1 MFRRL
6 REDIAMVLE
15 RDPAARSTFEVLTL
29 YPGVHALALHRFA
42 HGLWLANFK
51 WTGRWVSQFARFLTG
66 IEIHPGAIMGR
77 RVFIDHGMGV
87 VIGETAEVGDD
98 CTIYQGVTLG
108 GTTLNKGKR
117 HPTLGRSVIVAAG
130 AKVLGPFTVGDGA
143 KVGSNA
149 VVLKAVPAG
158 ATVVG
163 IPARIVNKADDS
175 VHYPGEKRE
184 FVPYGISNDDE
195 RIEPLLTSDVAEPIY
210 NEPELEIEPPRQF
223 PQPQKAKP
231 VSEPLQQ
238 QKIEPTVVSEGYAEI
253 DSRIDNV
260 LNQIA
265 DLEEKLGAQH
275 TGTAQNTGDIAG
287 RLNEPVESVDSLKR

>member
-29 YPGVHALALHRFA
+29 YPGVHALALHRLA

-51 WTGRWVSQFARFLTG
+51 WTGLWVSQLARFLTG

-87 VIGETAEVGDD
+87 VIGETADVGDD

-108 GTTLNKGKR
+108 GTTLHKGKR
-117 HPTLGRSVIVAAG
+117 HPTLGRNVIVSAG

-143 KVGSNA
+143 KIGANA
-149 VVLKAVPAG
+149 VVLKEVPSG

-163 IPARIVNKADDS
+163 IPGRVITRADDAAL
-175 VHYPGEKRE
+175 HFGEKRE
-184 FVPYGISNDDE
+184 FVPYGVYDDGE
-195 RIEPLLTSDVAEPIY
+195 RVEPSLAPDYTPPLYIEPEIDIALPEPIR
-210 NEPELEIEPPRQF
+210 PRREIDPP
-223 PQPQKAKP
+223 
-231 VSEPLQQ
+231 
-238 QKIEPTVVSEGYAEI
+238 VVSERYAEI
-253 DSRIDNV
+253 DSRIDDV
-260 LNQIA
+260 LSQISE
-265 DLEEKLGAQH
+265 LEAKLGEQQAANEMKKNKAAAPSDE
-275 TGTAQNTGDIAG
+275 TAAKLSS
-287 RLNEPVESVDSLKR
+287 LNG

>member
-29 YPGVHALALHRFA
+29 YPGVHALALHRLA

-51 WTGRWVSQFARFLTG
+51 WTGLWVSQLARFLTG

-87 VIGETAEVGDD
+87 VIGETADVGDD

-108 GTTLNKGKR
+108 GTTLHKGKR
-117 HPTLGRSVIVAAG
+117 HPTLGRNVIVSAG

-143 KVGSNA
+143 KIGANA
-149 VVLKAVPAG
+149 VVLKEVPPG

-163 IPARIVNKADDS
+163 IPGRVITRADDAAL
-175 VHYPGEKRE
+175 HFGEKRE
-184 FVPYGISNDDE
+184 FVPYGVYDDGE
-195 RIEPLLTSDVAEPIY
+195 RVEPSLAPDYTPPLYIEPEIDIALPEPIR
-210 NEPELEIEPPRQF
+210 PRREIDPP
-223 PQPQKAKP
+223 
-231 VSEPLQQ
+231 
-238 QKIEPTVVSEGYAEI
+238 VVSERYAEI
-253 DSRIDNV
+253 DSRIDDV
-260 LNQIA
+260 LSQISE
-265 DLEEKLGAQH
+265 LEAKLGEQQAANEMKKNKAAAPSDE
-275 TGTAQNTGDIAG
+275 TAAKLSS
-287 RLNEPVESVDSLKR
+287 LNG

>member
-29 YPGVHALALHRFA
+29 YPGVHALALHRLA

-51 WTGRWVSQFARFLTG
+51 WTGLWVSQLARFLTG

-87 VIGETAEVGDD
+87 VIGETADVGDD

-108 GTTLNKGKR
+108 GTTLHKGKR
-117 HPTLGRSVIVAAG
+117 HPTLGRNVIVSAG

-143 KVGSNA
+143 KIGANA
-149 VVLKAVPAG
+149 VVLKEVPPG

-163 IPARIVNKADDS
+163 IPGRVITRADDAAL
-175 VHYPGEKRE
+175 HFGEKRE
-184 FVPYGISNDDE
+184 FVPYGVYDVEE
-195 RIEPLLTSDVAEPIY
+195 RVEPSLAATYTPPLYIEPEMDVALPKPIVPQRD
-210 NEPELEIEPPRQF
+210 NEP
-223 PQPQKAKP
+223 P
-231 VSEPLQQ
+231 VVGERD
-238 QKIEPTVVSEGYAEI
+238 ADI
-253 DSRIDNV
+253 DS
-260 LNQIA
+260 LLSQINE
-265 DLEEKLGAQH
+265 LEEKLGEQQAANEKKNKAAAVADE
-275 TGTAQNTGDIAG
+275 TAAK
-287 RLNEPVESVDSLKR
+287 LSSLKS

>member
-29 YPGVHALALHRFA
+29 YPGVHALALHRLA

-51 WTGRWVSQFARFLTG
+51 WTGLWVSQLARFLTG

-87 VIGETAEVGDD
+87 VIGETADVGDD

-108 GTTLNKGKR
+108 GTTLHKGKR
-117 HPTLGRSVIVAAG
+117 HPTLGRNVIVSAG

-143 KVGSNA
+143 KIGANA
-149 VVLKAVPAG
+149 VVLKEVPPG

-163 IPARIVNKADDS
+163 IPGRVITRADDAAL
-175 VHYPGEKRE
+175 HFGEKRE
-184 FVPYGISNDDE
+184 FVPYGVYDVEE
-195 RIEPLLTSDVAEPIY
+195 RVEPSLAATYTPPLYI
-210 NEPELEIEPPRQF
+210 EPELEVALPKPIVPQRDNEPP
-223 PQPQKAKP
+223 
-231 VSEPLQQ
+231 
-238 QKIEPTVVSEGYAEI
+238 VVGERDADI
-253 DSRIDNV
+253 DS
-260 LNQIA
+260 LLSQINE
-265 DLEEKLGAQH
+265 LEEKLGEQQAANEKKNKAAAVADE
-275 TGTAQNTGDIAG
+275 TAAK
-287 RLNEPVESVDSLKR
+287 LSSLKS

>member
-29 YPGVHALALHRFA
+29 YPGVHALALHRLA

-51 WTGRWVSQFARFLTG
+51 WSGRWVSQFGRFLTG
-66 IEIHPGAIMGR
+66 IEIHPGATMGR

-117 HPTLGRSVIVAAG
+117 HPTLGRNVTVGAG
-130 AKVLGPFTVGDGA
+130 AKVLGPFSVGDGA
-143 KVGSNA
+143 TIGSNA
-149 VVLKAVPAG
+149 VVVREVPLG

-163 IPARIVNKADDS
+163 IPGRVIGIAND
-175 VHYPGEKRE
+175 HLGEKRE
-184 FVPYGISNDDE
+184 FVPYGVCEDVPEPTEIVKIEAGNQ
-195 RIEPLLTSDVAEPIY
+195 RIEPAFRK
-210 NEPELEIEPPRQF
+210 EIEKRD
-223 PQPQKAKP
+223 
-231 VSEPLQQ
+231 E
-238 QKIEPTVVSEGYAEI
+238 IE
-253 DSRIDNV
+253 SRIDQMM
-260 LNQIA
+260 NQI
-265 DLEEKLGAQH
+265 DELEEKFGEQQIANQAMEPTAAAETT
-275 TGTAQNTGDIAG
+275 TGF
-287 RLNEPVESVDSLKR
+287 RSLKS

>member
-51 WTGRWVSQFARFLTG
+51 WSGRWVSQFARFLTG
-66 IEIHPGAIMGR
+66 IEIHPGATMGR

-117 HPTLGRSVIVAAG
+117 HPTLGRFVTVSAG
-130 AKVLGPFTVGDGA
+130 AKILGPFTVGDGA

-149 VVLKAVPAG
+149 VVLKEVPPG

-163 IPARIVNKADDS
+163 IPGRIITRPEDVAAQQ
-175 VHYPGEKRE
+175 GEKRE
-184 FVPYGISNDDE
+184 FVPYGVRDDEE
-195 RIEPLLTSDVAEPIY
+195 RIEPLFTASVAAPLY
-210 NEPELEIEPPRQF
+210 NEPEIEVQRQIF
-223 PQPQKAKP
+223 TPQK
-231 VSEPLQQ
+231 VEPA
-238 QKIEPTVVSEGYAEI
+238 VVSEGYAEI

-260 LNQIA
+260 LSQIA
-265 DLEEKLGAQH
+265 DLEEKLGAQDIEN
-275 TGTAQNTGDIAG
+275 TQKTGDIAG
-287 RLNEPVESVDSLKR
+287 RLNEPAENVSSLRN

>member
-29 YPGVHALALHRFA
+29 YPGVHALALHRLA

-51 WTGRWVSQFARFLTG
+51 WSGRWVSQFARFLTG
-66 IEIHPGAIMGR
+66 IEIHPGATMGR

-117 HPTLGRSVIVAAG
+117 HPTLGRNVTVGAG
-130 AKVLGPFTVGDGA
+130 AKILGPFTVGDGA
-143 KVGSNA
+143 AIGSNA
-149 VVLKAVPAG
+149 VVVREVPVG

-163 IPARIVNKADDS
+163 IPGRVIGTDEHRRD
-175 VHYPGEKRE
+175 KRE
-184 FVPYGISNDDE
+184 FVPYGVCEEVPEHLEAEKSEGTDQ
-195 RIEPLLTSDVAEPIY
+195 RIEPVFQR
-210 NEPELEIEPPRQF
+210 EIEKRDE
-223 PQPQKAKP
+223 
-231 VSEPLQQ
+231 VE
-238 QKIEPTVVSEGYAEI
+238 
-253 DSRIDNV
+253 SRIDQMM
-260 LNQIA
+260 NQI
-265 DLEEKLGAQH
+265 DELEAKLGEQQVANQAKE
-275 TGTAQNTGDIAG
+275 TAAASETPTTA
-287 RLNEPVESVDSLKR
+287 RSLTS

>member
-29 YPGVHALALHRFA
+29 YPGVHALALHRLA

-51 WTGRWVSQFARFLTG
+51 WTGLWVSQLARFLTG

-87 VIGETAEVGDD
+87 VIGETADVGDD

-108 GTTLNKGKR
+108 GTTLHKGKR
-117 HPTLGRSVIVAAG
+117 HPTLGRNVIVSAG

-143 KVGSNA
+143 KIGANA
-149 VVLKAVPAG
+149 VVLKEVPSG

-163 IPARIVNKADDS
+163 IPGRVITRADDAAL
-175 VHYPGEKRE
+175 HFGEKRE
-184 FVPYGISNDDE
+184 FVPYGVYDE
-195 RIEPLLTSDVAEPIY
+195 ERVEPSLPADYTPPLYI
-210 NEPELEIEPPRQF
+210 EPELEVALLKPIVPQRDNEPP
-223 PQPQKAKP
+223 
-231 VSEPLQQ
+231 
-238 QKIEPTVVSEGYAEI
+238 VVGERDADI
-253 DSRIDNV
+253 DS
-260 LNQIA
+260 LLSQINE
-265 DLEEKLGAQH
+265 LEEKLGEQH
-275 TGTAQNTGDIAG
+275 AANEMKNKAAAVADETATKLSSPNG
-287 RLNEPVESVDSLKR
+287 

>member
-29 YPGVHALALHRFA
+29 YPGVHALALHRLA

-51 WTGRWVSQFARFLTG
+51 WTGRWISQLARFLTG

-87 VIGETAEVGDD
+87 VIGETADVGDD

-108 GTTLNKGKR
+108 GTALHKGKR
-117 HPTLGRSVIVAAG
+117 HPTLGRNVIVSAG

-143 KVGSNA
+143 KIGSNA
-149 VVLKAVPAG
+149 VVLKEVPPG

-163 IPARIVNKADDS
+163 IPGRVITRADDAAL
-175 VHYPGEKRE
+175 HFGEKRE
-184 FVPYGISNDDE
+184 FVPYGVYDVEE
-195 RIEPLLTSDVAEPIY
+195 RVEPSLAGTYTPPLYIEPEMDVALPKPIVPQRD
-210 NEPELEIEPPRQF
+210 NEP
-223 PQPQKAKP
+223 P
-231 VSEPLQQ
+231 VVGERD
-238 QKIEPTVVSEGYAEI
+238 ADI
-253 DSRIDNV
+253 DS
-260 LNQIA
+260 LLSQINE
-265 DLEEKLGAQH
+265 LEEKLGEQQAANEKKNKAAAVADE
-275 TGTAQNTGDIAG
+275 TAAK
-287 RLNEPVESVDSLKR
+287 LSSLKG

>member
-29 YPGVHALALHRFA
+29 YPGVHALALHRLA

-51 WTGRWVSQFARFLTG
+51 WSGLWVSQFARFLTG
-66 IEIHPGAIMGR
+66 IEIHPGASMGR

-117 HPTLGRSVIVAAG
+117 HPTLGRFVTVSAG
-130 AKVLGPFTVGDGA
+130 AKILGPFTIGDGA
-143 KVGSNA
+143 KVGANA
-149 VVLKAVPAG
+149 VVLKEVPPG

-163 IPARIVNKADDS
+163 IPGRVVIKAGDSAR
-175 VHYPGEKRE
+175 YPGERRE
-184 FVPYGISNDDE
+184 FVPYGISDADD
-195 RIEPLLTSDVAEPIY
+195 RVEPALSPIAPLTMY
-210 NEPELEIEPPRQF
+210 NEPEISLPPLRDIAAAAKVAPLTVSDNLNETQIRQIDDLLSQITELESKLAAP
-223 PQPQKAKP
+223 
-231 VSEPLQQ
+231 
-238 QKIEPTVVSEGYAEI
+238 
-253 DSRIDNV
+253 
-260 LNQIA
+260 QIA
-265 DLEEKLGAQH
+265 EEIKQADISEH
-275 TGTAQNTGDIAG
+275 GDET
-287 RLNEPVESVDSLKR
+287 NEHLSSLKT